1 MWNVISLCNFCLNVC
16 LLLQLTLLFILA
28 DFKTSVRQNTFHPVF
43 DISVTKRASEGW
55 VFLPDSF
62 HSISSKMSRFCSART
77 SSAVDAP
84 SSVLSCFWRFRGT
97 LPRARGCWREMGCPR
112 WRKTCWT
119 SPRGGTFTPVTCCP
133 LWRSFA
139 MWQRPSREPVMN
151 RRQMMCK

>member
-28 DFKTSVRQNTFHPVF
+28 DFKTSVRQNTFQPVF
-43 DISVTKRASEGW
+43 DIRASEGW

-62 HSISSKMSRFCSART
+62 HSISSEMSRFCSART

-119 SPRGGTFTPVTCCP
+119 SPRGGTFTQVTCCP

-139 MWQRPSREPVMN
+139 TWQRPSREPVMN
-151 RRQMMCK
+151 HRQMMCK